1 MRCLAVDYGFRRV
14 GLAICDPSETFV
26 SPVSQLTVEASR
38 PGQVLEELGK
48 LIREH
53 EVEQVV
59 VGLPLNMDGTEG
71 DQAKATR
78 EFARK
83 LGEFLGVEVHM
94 QDERLSSSAA
104 DELLQESGLSR
115 QQKKQRRDML
125 AACDILRDYLD
136 QRRMG

>member
-1 MRCLAVDYGFRRV
+1 M

>member
-1 MRCLAVDYGFRRV
+1 MRCLAMDYGFRRV
-14 GLAICDPSETFV
+14 GLAICDPSETIV
-26 SPVSQLTVEASR
+26 SPLCQLTVEVSR
-38 PGQVLEELGK
+38 PEQLLEKLQK

-53 EVEQVV
+53 QVEQVV
-59 VGLPLNMDGTEG
+59 LGLPLNMDGTEG

-78 EFARK
+78 EFSRK
-83 LGEFLGVEVHM
+83 LSEFLGVEVHL

-136 QRRMG
+136 RRQTG